1 MAPVGR
7 RRRRPLDGV
16 GDERSGLDGAE
27 QAALA
32 SHVRAMTHI
41 IRGSYDWARTE
52 TARGD
57 LNGVALAVASGYEDI
72 HL

>member
-1 MAPVGR
+1 
-7 RRRRPLDGV
+7 
-16 GDERSGLDGAE
+16 
-27 QAALA
+27 
-32 SHVRAMTHI
+32 MTHI

-72 HL
+72 HH